1 MATAPNQGIMALPQS
16 DQAPPPPL
24 TLEESYDAVRQGL
37 HNASPSTSQAVNGMM
52 DKMAP
57 LLAQIDDA
65 TLDKLLQLMQFLKQ
79 HPEQYQAIL
88 AKLMQSGAVQPGVF
102 PPEYNPEFVAT
113 LGTVLLHEK
122 MKRQRGNPQ
131 GAPQQPAAPAMEP
144 PATMATGGI
153 ANAARA
159 VREHSRGN
167 DTILAH
173 INPREV
179 EILKAHGGIGTMNPT
194 TGLPEFD
201 FWSDLT
207 GGISHALNAVAD
219 GVKSVLS
226 SPVGKVL
233 GTIALATFLGPVA
246 GAWALPAAS
255 AGVTLAA
262 GGNLK
267 DALIS
272 GATAYF
278 AAPGGVVSDF
288 VSSFGGAMAAPAVN
302 AALSAGLV
310 GTGAGLL
317 SGQSLEN
324 SVKNGLVAGAISGG
338 TTMLA
343 GGPGGE
349 KAAIED
355 HSAMG
360 QPNNPVAPAA
370 QPVSGQSP
378 TGQAVSGNANLGAA
392 QAPATPAPSLV
403 MGPPDTYQ
411 SAAQG
416 VQAPAQ
422 VAPAPGAFTNDIA
435 LANAAKGA
443 PAPGGYQAPTIGQAA
458 EDMFGGIKNA
468 SWDQFQKGATEMF
481 SPGMTAAQKDAA
493 IQGYMDKG
501 MSYADAAK
509 RVADQAPGMVRTYG
523 PAVAAG
529 IGALGLGGGFQA
541 NPVESPMKNDI
552 MSQLAQQR
560 AEVAAN
566 PGKYVPKGME
576 RFGILYDTQGRII
589 GSQPW
594 SPAKPSFANTEV
606 ASTSVPYTPGTLMH
620 AATGGSTSK
629 GIGALGNGNYPTD
642 TASYPRKTGAIQG
655 PGTETSDSIPAML
668 SDGEFVMTAKAV
680 RGAGKGNKLAGA
692 KKMYAL
698 MHQLERNAT
707 RG

>member
-24 TLEESYDAVRQGL
+24 SLEESYGAVRQGL
-37 HNASPSTSQAVNGMM
+37 SNASPSTSQAVDGMM
-52 DKMAP
+52 EKMGP

-65 TLDKLLQLMQFLKQ
+65 TLDKLLQLMQFMKA

-102 PPEYNPEFVAT
+102 PEEYSPEFVAT
-113 LGTVLLHEK
+113 LGTVLLNEK
-122 MKRQRGNPQ
+122 MKRQQ
-131 GAPQQPAAPAMEP
+131 GGQPAQQQPPAMEP
-144 PATMATGGI
+144 PATMARGGI
-153 ANAARA
+153 AEAARA
-159 VREHSRGN
+159 LTSQGRGK
-167 DTILAH
+167 DTVLAH

-179 EILKAHGGIGTMNPT
+179 EILRAHGGMGTINPS
-194 TGLPEFD
+194 TGLPEYGFFD
-201 FWSDLT
+201 DLFK
-207 GGISHALNAVAD
+207 GIGNALNSVAD
-219 GVKSVLS
+219 GVKSALS
-226 SPVGKVL
+226 SPIGKIL

-288 VSSFGGAMAAPAVN
+288 VGSFGGAMAAPAVN

-349 KAAIED
+349 NAPIED
-355 HSAMG
+355 RSMLG
-360 QPNNPVAPAA
+360 QPNTPTG
-370 QPVSGQSP
+370 QSVSGQSP

-403 MGPPDTYQ
+403 MGSPDTYQ

-422 VAPAPGAFTNDIA
+422 VAPSQGVFSNDMA
-435 LANAAKGA
+435 MANAAKA
-443 PAPGGYQAPTIGQAA
+443 AAPGGYQAPTIGQAA

-501 MSYADAAK
+501 MTYADAAK

-529 IGALGLGGGFQA
+529 IGALGLGGGFEST
-541 NPVESPMKNDI
+541 PVESPMKNYF
-552 MSQLAQQR
+552 QQR
-560 AEVAAN
+560 LEATQADIAAN
-566 PGKYVPKGME
+566 PGKYVPQGYANN
-576 RFGILYDTQGRII
+576 GVLYDTQGRVI
-589 GSQPW
+589 GSQPLRW
-594 SPAKPSFANTEV
+594 TPATS
-606 ASTSVPYTPGTLMH
+606 ASTQVFSGGNVPYTPGTLH

-629 GIGALGNGNYPTD
+629 GIGALGHGNYPKD
-642 TASYPRKTGAIQG
+642 TANYPRKTGAIQG

>member
-1 MATAPNQGIMALPQS
+1 
-16 DQAPPPPL
+16 L

-113 LGTVLLHEK
+113 LGTVLLNEK
-122 MKRQRGNPQ
+122 MKRQRGGPQ

-219 GVKSVLS
+219 GVKSALS
-226 SPVGKVL
+226 SPIGKVL

-278 AAPGGVVSDF
+278 AAPGGAVSDF
-288 VSSFGGAMAAPAVN
+288 VGSFGGAMAAPAVN
-302 AALSAGLV
+302 AAISAGLV

-338 TTMLA
+338 ATMAA
-343 GGPGGE
+343 GAGQQAPV
-349 KAAIED
+349 ED
-355 HSAMG
+355 HSGLG

-403 MGPPDTYQ
+403 MGPPDAYQ

-422 VAPAPGAFTNDIA
+422 VAPAPGAFTNDMA

-458 EDMFGGIKNA
+458 EDMYGGIKNA

-493 IQGYMDKG
+493 IQGYMEKG
-501 MSYADAAK
+501 MSYTDAVN
-509 RVADQAPGMVRTYG
+509 RVGLQAPNMVRTYG

-529 IGALGLGGGFQA
+529 IGALGLGGGFQS
-541 NPVESPMKNDI
+541 NPVESPMKNYF
-552 MSQLAQQR
+552 QQR
-560 AEVAAN
+560 LEATQADIAAN
-566 PGKYVPKGME
+566 PGKYVPQGYSKNGV
-576 RFGILYDTQGRII
+576 LYDTQGRVI
-589 GSQPW
+589 GSQPLAW
-594 SPAKPSFANTEV
+594 NPATP
-606 ASTSVPYTPGTLMH
+606 ASTQVFSGEIVPYTPGTLH

>member
-24 TLEESYDAVRQGL
+24 SLEESYGAVRQGL
-37 HNASPSTSQAVNGMM
+37 HNASPSTSQAVDQMM
-52 DKMAP
+52 AQMGP

-65 TLDKLLQLMQFLKQ
+65 TLDKLLQLMQFMKA
-79 HPEQYQAIL
+79 HPDQYQAIL

-102 PPEYNPEFVAT
+102 PPEYNPEFIAT
-113 LGTVLLHEK
+113 LGTVLLNEK
-122 MKRQRGNPQ
+122 MKRQQ
-131 GAPQQPAAPAMEP
+131 GGQQASQQPAAPAMEP

-159 VREHSRGN
+159 VREHSRGK

-179 EILKAHGGIGTMNPT
+179 EILKAHGGMGTMNPT

-201 FWSDLT
+201 FFGDLFN
-207 GGISHALNAVAD
+207 GIGHALNAVAD
-219 GVKSVLS
+219 GVKSALS
-226 SPVGKVL
+226 SPVGKIL

-246 GAWALPAAS
+246 GAFALPAAS
-255 AGVTLAA
+255 AGVTLAS

-288 VSSFGGAMAAPAVN
+288 VGSFGGAMAAPAVN
-302 AALSAGLV
+302 AAISAGLV

-317 SGQSLEN
+317 QGQSLEN
-324 SVKNGLVAGAISGG
+324 SVKNGLIAGAVSGG
-338 TTMLA
+338 AAMMSGPA
-343 GGPGGE
+343 GQQAPV
-349 KAAIED
+349 ED
-355 HSAMG
+355 HSGLG
-360 QPNNPVAPAA
+360 QPANPVAPAA
-370 QPVSGQSP
+370 QPVTGQSP
-378 TGQAVSGNANLGAA
+378 TGQSVSGNANLGAA
-392 QAPATPAPSLV
+392 QAPVAPTPAPSLV

-416 VQAPAQ
+416 VQPPAQ
-422 VAPAPGAFTNDIA
+422 VASAPGAFSNDMA
-435 LANAAKGA
+435 MANAAKGA
-443 PAPGGYQAPTIGQAA
+443 AAPGGYQAPTIGQAA

-481 SPGMTAAQKDAA
+481 SPGMSAAQKDAA
-493 IQGYMDKG
+493 IQSYMDKG
-501 MSYADAAK
+501 MSYTDAAK

-529 IGALGLGGGFQA
+529 IGALGLSGGFQA

-576 RFGILYDTQGRII
+576 RFGILYDTQGRVV

-594 SPAKPSFANTEV
+594 SPAKPSWASTEV
-606 ASTSVPYTPGTLMH
+606 ASTSVPYTPGTLH

-629 GIGALGNGNYPTD
+629 GIGALGNGNYPKD
-642 TASYPRKTGAIQG
+642 TANYPRKTGSIRG